1 MKTSL
6 IRPLSRSLPTAASN
20 DVHPLSLGLFDGDTA
35 GIIIRQQARRIDE
48 LERDVVRLR
57 NKLDKEVGPNPAS
70 AEA

>member
-1 MKTSL
+1 MAF
-6 IRPLSRSLPTAASN
+6 I
-20 DVHPLSLGLFDGDTA
+20 PLSLGLFDGDTA

>member
-1 MKTSL
+1 MTF
-6 IRPLSRSLPTAASN
+6 IRCLSDCST
-20 DVHPLSLGLFDGDTA
+20 GDTA